1 VIEKLPP
8 SVIRLAGRVERSLP
22 FLAPAI
28 RRTVHSRQVSDGV
41 IAHGEGKG
49 LRFNPG
55 GANPG
60 YALGT
65 TEPGVQQALVELLEP
80 GMTFYDV
87 GANMGFFSLIAW
99 RRVGSHGRVCAFEP
113 LPESA
118 RTLRHNVGLNGA
130 RNVAVVEAAV
140 AAGPGRARL
149 AVTAESV
156 QAHLAEIDTDTPTL
170 GVVDVQVTAIDAEL
184 AAGRAAPDVVKI
196 DVEGAELQVLEGMR
210 ETIEHHHPA
219 LICELHGTAPA
230 VCDFLESLDYRLDA
244 LEAVE
249 SIRTHEGPLHLRAL
263 RSTR

>member
-8 SVIRLAGRVERSLP
+8 SMIRLGGRVERALP
-22 FLAPAI
+22 FLSPAI

-60 YALGT
+60 YVLGT
-65 TEPGVQQALVELLEP
+65 TEPGVQQALVELLQP

-99 RRVGSHGRVCAFEP
+99 RRVGPEGRVVSFEP

-118 RTLRHNVGLNGA
+118 RTLRHNVGLNAA
-130 RNVAVVEAAV
+130 RNVEVVEAAV
-140 AAGPGRARL
+140 GAEPGRAQL

-156 QAHLAEIDTDTPTL
+156 QAHLAEIDTGTPTL
-170 GVVDVQVTAIDAEL
+170 GVVDVEVTAIDAEL
-184 AAGRAAPDVVKI
+184 AEGRAAPDVVKI
-196 DVEGAELQVLEGMR
+196 DVEGAEVQVLAGMR
-210 ETIEHHHPA
+210 ETLERHRPA
-219 LICELHGTAPA
+219 LICEVHGTTPE
-230 VCDFLESLDYRLDA
+230 VCDFLESHGYQLDA

-249 SIRTHEGPLHLRAL
+249 SIRDHDGPLHLCAL
-263 RSTR
+263 RNAR